1 MKARERG
8 DKMKAREGERG
19 DKVKARE
26 GERGQR
32 GDIR

>member
-19 DKVKARE
+19 DKLKARE